1 MLFCTQVVLA
11 LRTHINIVEEKVLW
25 LVLFTRSHRDY
36 NGLSRIILNN
46 DMSQHQLAEGE
57 KKIDKYIVYL
67 KQCLGKGSFAEV
79 YMGKCIS
86 TGEQVAVKVIDKKLF
101 SSRYNIKSIQNE
113 IEILKKVEH
122 KNVVRFMDVY
132 QTHNNM
138 YIFTEFC
145 TDGDLQH
152 YLKKRGRL
160 HEKEAVKIL
169 RELVEGYQYLLSI
182 GILHR
187 DLKPAN
193 ILISGGVCKISD
205 FGLAK
210 NLEMP
215 SDVVMMSLVGTPLY
229 MSPQILK
236 KGKYTNKSDLWSVGL
251 IFY

>member
-1 MLFCTQVVLA
+1 M
-11 LRTHINIVEEKVLW
+11 
-25 LVLFTRSHRDY
+25 
-36 NGLSRIILNN
+36 
-46 DMSQHQLAEGE
+46 
-57 KKIDKYIVYL
+57 
-67 KQCLGKGSFAEV
+67 
-79 YMGKCIS
+79 
-86 TGEQVAVKVIDKKLF
+86 KVIDKKLF

-132 QTHNNM
+132 QTQNNM

-145 TDGDLQH
+145 MDGDLQH

-160 HEKEAVKIL
+160 SEKESVKIL
-169 RELVEGYQYLLSI
+169 KELIEGYQYLLSI

-193 ILISGGVCKISD
+193 ILMSGGVCKISD

-210 NLEMP
+210 TL
-215 SDVVMMSLVGTPLY
+215 DVPIDIVMMSLVGTPLY

-236 KGKYTNKSDLWSVGL
+236 KGKYTSKSDLWSIGL